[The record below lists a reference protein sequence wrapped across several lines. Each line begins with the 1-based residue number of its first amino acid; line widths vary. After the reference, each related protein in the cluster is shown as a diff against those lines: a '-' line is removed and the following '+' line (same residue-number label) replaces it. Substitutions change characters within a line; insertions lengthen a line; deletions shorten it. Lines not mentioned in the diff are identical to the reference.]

1 MSVNFP
7 AVYLNKLKELFAL
20 KDHTH
25 KATGIGFPD
34 YANYEDIASAYNNA
48 RVNGYTISNDGWIR
62 GTMVTANQL
71 KINGAVVIIQSDA
84 GATNSSAGIPVKKDD
99 VLSGGTAKE
108 LLFFPM
114 R

>member
-1 MSVNFP
+1 MSTSFP

-20 KDHTH
+20 KNHTH
-25 KATGIGFPD
+25 NATGIGFPD
-34 YANYEDIASAYNNA
+34 YANYDDITTYYNNA
-48 RVNGYTISNDGWIR
+48 RVNGYTISKDGWVR
-62 GTMVTANQL
+62 GTMITANQL

-84 GATNSSAGIPVKKDD
+84 GATNSSAGVPVKKND